1 MIQPIPFQFAAW
13 SAYLNAISN
22 VVGALA
28 LALLFAGYAPFG
40 KVNDASSVFFA
51 LSLIPVAL
59 AFHQLHR
66 SVAAPSSLVITTIGI
81 VAMLT
86 AAILSALLV
95 FGLAGFGQT
104 LRAVLSANA
113 VIGVWMVCSGILAL
127 VGSSLPR
134 GLAWVLIVAGMGLVL
149 IIVGFWIGGQQHPLT
164 AIGGLVAL
172 VGNLIWA
179 VWLGH
184 LLIAGAVPPHL
195 PVSP

>member
-1 MIQPIPFQFAAW
+1 MIQPIPIQFAAW

-66 SVAAPSSLVITTIGI
+66 SVAAPSSLIITIIG
-81 VAMLT
+81 VLAMLT
-86 AAILSALLV
+86 AATLSALLV
-95 FGLAGFGQT
+95 FGQVSFGQT

-113 VIGVWMVCSGILAL
+113 IIGVWMVSSGILAL
-127 VGSSLPR
+127 IGSSLPR
-134 GLAWVLIVAGMGLVL
+134 GLAWVLMVAGAGLMLVV
-149 IIVGFWIGGQQHPLT
+149 VGFWIGGQGSPLT
-164 AIGGLVAL
+164 TLGGLVAL
-172 VGNLIWA
+172 TGNLTWA
-179 VWLGH
+179 IWLGH
-184 LLIAGAVPPHL
+184 LWMSGTVRYPTPG
-195 PVSP
+195 P